1 MKHKLIFLFVYFVFY
16 NDVYAQ
22 VGDRCT
28 FKGTT
33 KRGVCKEIT
42 KCPAAEEQAKQ
53 GTDDVTLCGF
63 ANDLNTAIVCCEVT
77 VEPNDNLLPADFDT
91 NGETSPPGKM
101 SERKCQ
107 EYSKAITSEVQFLS
121 LVSDATPMSYR
132 TPKCDYNTVP
142 LIVGGT
148 PAEAGEF
155 PFMVAIGFNTTSD
168 RWRCGGTL
176 ISTRFVVTAAHCCYT
191 RDAGKP
197 SVVRVGE
204 LDLASDQDGS
214 VYADYLISRVIVHPG
229 YSAPYK
235 YNDIALLETQQ
246 PVVFTNFTR
255 PACLNLNHNVAQSQA
270 IATGWGKTDFAGDAS
285 DRLLKVTLNLYDNQ
299 RCQRTFP
306 PNNKE
311 LPRGIESTMLC
322 AGHLEGGK
330 DTCYGDSGGPL
341 VVTKKGNMCQF
352 FLVGVTSFGKL
363 CGQKNTPA
371 IYTRVSEYIPWIERI
386 VWKS

>member
-1 MKHKLIFLFVYFVFY
+1 MKHKVIFLFVYFVFY
-16 NDVYAQ
+16 NDVFAQ

-28 FKGTT
+28 FKGTR

-42 KCPAAEEQAKQ
+42 HCPEADRQAKRGVDQ
-53 GTDDVTLCGF
+53 TLCGF
-63 ANDLNTAIVCCEVT
+63 ANDLITAIVCCEVT
-77 VEPNDNLLPADFDT
+77 VEANDNLLPVNFET
-91 NGETSPPGKM
+91 NGNGNINPPGKM
-101 SERKCQ
+101 SEKKCQ
-107 EYSKAITSEVQFLS
+107 EYSKAVTSEVQVLS
-121 LVSDATPMSYR
+121 LVSDATPMSYQ

-155 PFMVAIGFNTTSD
+155 PFMVAIGFNTTSEQ
-168 RWRCGGTL
+168 WRCGGTL
-176 ISTRFVVTAAHCCYT
+176 ISDRFVLTAAHCTYA
-191 RDAGKP
+191 RDVGKP
-197 SVVRVGE
+197 TVVRLGE
-204 LDLASDQDGS
+204 LDLSSDQDGS
-214 VYADYLISRVIVHPG
+214 VYKDYLISRVIVHPG
-229 YSAPYK
+229 YSVPYK
-235 YNDIALLETQQ
+235 YNDIALLETQK
-246 PVVFTNFTR
+246 PVVFNNFMR
-255 PACLNLNHNVAQSQA
+255 PACLNLNHDLGGQG
-270 IATGWGKTDFAGDAS
+270 IATGWGKTDFAGDSS
-285 DRLLKVTLNLYDNQ
+285 DTLLKVTLDIYDNQ
-299 RCQRTFP
+299 KCMKTFP
-306 PNNKE
+306 PNDKE

-322 AGHLEGGK
+322 AGRLEGGK